1 MVIELKATAFDSA
14 FLGQLGMYM
23 AAVDDLLAHAGD
35 QPTIGLL
42 LCKSKNSIVAEYAL
56 RSSSMPIGV
65 ADWKT
70 AITDS
75 LPEEL
80 ASNLPSIEIL
90 EAELSRQDNT
100 HKPTIE
106 GTPS

>member
-1 MVIELKATAFDSA
+1 
-14 FLGQLGMYM
+14 
-23 AAVDDLLAHAGD
+23 
-35 QPTIGLL
+35 
-42 LCKSKNSIVAEYAL
+42 
-56 RSSSMPIGV
+56 MPIGV

-80 ASNLPSIEIL
+80 ASNLPSIETL
-90 EAELSRQDNT
+90 EAELSRQDT
-100 HKPTIE
+100 TQKPTTE